1 MKEGD
6 ETITSPGKP
15 EHESTS
21 DNEEILSSPSMAHA
35 HSTPRMPA
43 TVKQKLTSIPAQPQ
57 FAEYPSPYEQLKRE
71 IEGKAAEATGKAPPV
86 TPGKGQ
92 ILPDMSMTP
101 DTSPFVIHKNGG
113 PSTAQKNADAILHH
127 GILNKTYRV
136 AATPHTARK
145 TKPVVGTTPATAN
158 RTRRAWIEDSLSSP
172 NEPSPQLRA
181 EIFNSPFKGPRTP
194 GVSVVTPAAK
204 KRFAGADLGRPVA
217 GAANG
222 GDKVS
227 RAEEMTMSLRAQWD
241 EDDEEELEMS
251 PPKTIHFS
259 VPQSQVLRTP
269 GEKETRF
276 MMGVVRMVANVAI
289 AQEASKRIMEDLLLT
304 AGGDITEELDEEDSP
319 SIVQRNRELDE
330 TF

>member
-35 HSTPRMPA
+35 HSTPRMPSTA
-43 TVKQKLTSIPAQPQ
+43 KQSRPKPTSVPAQPQ
-57 FAEYPSPYEQLKRE
+57 FAEYPSPYEQLRRE
-71 IEGKAAEATGKAPPV
+71 MEGKSGEVASRTQPV

-92 ILPDMSMTP
+92 VLPDMSMTP
-101 DTSPFVIHKNGG
+101 DTSPFVIHRNGE
-113 PSTAQKNADAILHH
+113 PSTAQKNADAILHQ
-127 GILNKTYRV
+127 GILSKTYRV

-145 TKPVVGTTPATAN
+145 TKNVTHGATPATAN
-158 RTRRAWIEDSLSSP
+158 RTRRAWIDESLSSP
-172 NEPSPQLRA
+172 NEPSPQLRT
-181 EIFNSPFKGPRTP
+181 EIFLSPFKGPRTP

-204 KRFAGADLGRPVA
+204 KRFADFAKPEARVA
-217 GAANG
+217 NSK
-222 GDKVS
+222 DKTMS
-227 RAEEMTMSLRAQWD
+227 KAEEMTMSLRAQWD
-241 EDDEEELEMS
+241 EDDEELEMS
-251 PPKTIHFS
+251 PPKTIHFNI
-259 VPQSQVLRTP
+259 PQSQLLRTP
-269 GEKETRF
+269 GTMAAYE
-276 MMGVVRMVANVAI
+276 VVLRTVADSFT

-304 AGGDITEELDEEDSP
+304 AGGDITEELDEDSP